1 MNKLIFWLVPT
12 AALLGALTAYRSLSD
27 PVSLETQDSAPPQT
41 LAQPLPTSTPAQV
54 TAVAPAFL
62 AASEPDPEI
71 QAQMQ
76 TYLTQLSQQGFATSN
91 QGIWVQNHEQLLAS
105 HQGSTPL
112 PAASLTKVATSL
124 ALLHSFG
131 PEHRFTTEIGITGA
145 MEAGVVQGDL
155 VISGGADPFFVWE
168 EAMAVANRLQERGI
182 RQINGNLVIQGKFYM
197 NFSTDPQQAGELLR
211 QGLNAQLWPS
221 EAETQFQSLPAGTP
235 RPQLAVQG
243 AVVVVSQSPPDL
255 QPLLRHSSQPL
266 VELIKKM
273 NRYSNNLMADML
285 AAEVGGPG
293 VVAAQVAEITGLPA
307 QEIQLING
315 SGLGVEN
322 RLSPRA
328 ATALFIHLAELL
340 QAQDLTVA
348 DAFEVVGIDDGVLEK
363 RLLPTPLVA
372 KSGTLN
378 QVSTLAGALPTQ
390 DQGIL
395 WFAIMNTGADVEG
408 ARMQQGQLLK
418 LWVNRWQPVST
429 LPESLT
435 PTLPLTRDSQQEWR

>member
-1 MNKLIFWLVPT
+1 MNKIIFWLVPV
-12 AALLGALTAYRSLSD
+12 AALLGALTAYRGLSV
-27 PVSLETQDSAPPQT
+27 PVSLEKQDSAPPQ
-41 LAQPLPTSTPAQV
+41 PLSTSPPAQV
-54 TAVAPAFL
+54 TAVAAALL
-62 AASEPDPEI
+62 ATSEPDPEI
-71 QAQMQ
+71 QAQLQ
-76 TYLTQLSQQGFATSN
+76 TYLTQLSQQGFASSD
-91 QGIWVQNHEQLLAS
+91 QGIWVQNHAQLLTS

-124 ALLHSFG
+124 ALLHTFG
-131 PEHRFTTEIGITGA
+131 PNHRFITEIGITGA
-145 MEAGVVQGDL
+145 IEAGVVQGDL
-155 VISGGADPFFVWE
+155 VVSGGADPFFVWE
-168 EAMAVANRLQERGI
+168 EAVAVANRLQERGI

-197 NFSTDPQQAGELLR
+197 NFFSDPQQAGQLLR
-211 QGLNAQLWPS
+211 QGLNAQIWPP
-221 EAETQFQSLPAGTP
+221 EAETQFQSLPSGTP
-235 RPQLAVQG
+235 RPQIAIQG
-243 AVVVVSQSPPDL
+243 AVVAATQTPTDR

-285 AAEVGGPG
+285 AAEVGGPA

-340 QAQDLTVA
+340 QAHDLTVA
-348 DAFEVVGIDDGVLEK
+348 DAFEVVGVDDGVLEK
-363 RLLPTPLVA
+363 RLLPSPLVA

-390 DQGIL
+390 DQGIV
-395 WFAIMNTGADVEG
+395 WFAIMNTGSDVEG
-408 ARMQQGQLLK
+408 ARVQQGQLLK
-418 LWVNRWQPVST
+418 LWVNRWQPVFT
-429 LPESLT
+429 LPETLT
-435 PTLPLTRDSQQEWR
+435 PTLALTRDSQQEWR